1 MSQPQSHCQKHQGE
15 AQCDICPLRKGG
27 ELSGEGEWKPVGSE
41 RHQSATVIAIAESPG
56 PEEVDRG
63 RPLVGR
69 SGGEWNDTLRA
80 VGKTRPEVD
89 LTTVVLCKLPGQSSG
104 AWGRMEKKLDKLN
117 KKRATEGLD
126 PIPHPATCCSGK
138 A

>member
-1 MSQPQSHCQKHQGE
+1 MSQSLTQCQTQQLG
-15 AQCDICPLRKGG
+15 ARCDICPLRKGG
-27 ELSGEGEWKPVGSE
+27 ELSGEEEWKPVGTE

-69 SGGEWNDTLRA
+69 SGGEWNDALRA

-89 LTTVVLCKLPGQSSG
+89 LTAVVLCKLPGQASG
-104 AWGRMEKKLDKLN
+104 AWRQN
-117 KKRATEGLD
+117 
-126 PIPHPATCCSGK
+126 GK
-138 A
+138 EA